1 MSTRL
6 AGAFLFLSFALLA
19 APSGTSAKQPKPP
32 KPPYRNKED
41 ALKLFAGEFVSITPG
56 KGKFPASFRMGSA
69 DGPKSE
75 RPAHEVKLSK
85 PFALAKYEVTQELY
99 QAVMGKN
106 PSKWQGPRNSV
117 EMVSWKEAVEFCR
130 KATAEMRERKLIGA
144 DEVIRLPSEAEWE
157 YACRAGTATPYSF
170 PAADIKDYCWFKG
183 NSKGYDP
190 PVGAKKANP
199 WGLYDMHG
207 YIWEWCADG
216 WHADYAGA
224 PADGSAW
231 GEKDAREHAIRG
243 GSWNDPA
250 ESCRSAVRAA
260 RAADFRSDTVGFRCV
275 RSRR

>member
-1 MSTRL
+1 VLNRL
-6 AGAFLFLSFALLA
+6 AGALLLLSLALLLGSSETA
-19 APSGTSAKQPKPP
+19 AGQPKPP
-32 KPPYRNKED
+32 KPPYRNKDD

-56 KGKFPASFRMGSA
+56 QGKFPASFRMGSA

-75 RPAHEVKLSK
+75 RPAHTVKLSK
-85 PFALAKYEVTQELY
+85 SFALAKYEVTQELY

-117 EMVSWKEAVEFCR
+117 EMVSWEEAVEFCR
-130 KATAEMRERKLIGA
+130 KATAELRQRKLIGT

-157 YACRAGTATPYSF
+157 YACRAGTTTPYSF
-170 PAADIKDYCWFKG
+170 GTADIKEYCWFKG

-190 PVGAKKANP
+190 PVGAKKPNP

-216 WHADYAGA
+216 WHADYAGV

-231 GEKDAREHAIRG
+231 DVKGAREHVIRG

-250 ESCRSAVRAA
+250 DSCHSAARAT
-260 RAADFRSDTVGFRCV
+260 RAADFRSDTIGFRCV
-275 RSRR
+275 RSR